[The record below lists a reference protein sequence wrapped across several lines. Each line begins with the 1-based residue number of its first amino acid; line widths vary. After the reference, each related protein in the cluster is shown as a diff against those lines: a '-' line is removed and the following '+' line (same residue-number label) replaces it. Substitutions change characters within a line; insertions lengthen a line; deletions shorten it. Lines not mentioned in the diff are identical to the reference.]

1 MATINT
7 AQDLIRLLE
16 ENPELREEVRRML
29 LSDELLAQP
38 ETNAALAESQAALA
52 KETRE
57 ITAELNDKQGTR
69 YGND

>member
-7 AQDLIRLLE
+7 AQDLIRLLQ

-29 LSDELLAQP
+29 LSPELLALP
-38 ETNAALAESQAALA
+38 KTHVALKESQAALA

-57 ITAELNDKQGTR
+57 GATEMTDRQGN
-69 YGND
+69 YGTH